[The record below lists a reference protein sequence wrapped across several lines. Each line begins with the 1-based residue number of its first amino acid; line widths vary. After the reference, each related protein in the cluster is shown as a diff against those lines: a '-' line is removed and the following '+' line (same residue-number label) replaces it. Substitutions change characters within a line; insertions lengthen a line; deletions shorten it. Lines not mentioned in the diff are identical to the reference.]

1 MKLRYII
8 FSWDIILA
16 LVSTVIASFYFYF
29 WINNEFAIV
38 VYEIGISVLSI
49 IFSVF
54 FAALAII
61 ISSSDD
67 EFVKFLDET
76 GDYKSIISSFKFSL
90 SLLFIAL
97 LYSII
102 LTVISSYF
110 KTLGHI
116 NQQFYFL
123 TIFIFLFSYSLLATF
138 ISTFD
143 AIKYSSFRTEYL
155 KIKKPV
161 K

>member
-8 FSWDIILA
+8 ISWDFVLA
-16 LVSTVIASFYFYF
+16 FTIAAFSSFYFYY
-29 WINNEFAIV
+29 WLNNEFAIV

-76 GDYKSIISSFKFSL
+76 GDYKAIISSFKFSL

-97 LYSII
+97 LYSIV
-102 LTVISSYF
+102 LTIISTYF
-110 KTLGHI
+110 KTLGYI
-116 NQQFYFL
+116 NQQFYF
-123 TIFIFLFSYSLLATF
+123 ISVFIFLFSYSLLATF

-143 AIKYSSFRTEYL
+143 AIKYSSYRTEYL
-155 KIKKPV
+155 KIKK
-161 K
+161 KT

>member
-1 MKLRYII
+1 MLSNENFTKYLR
-8 FSWDIILA
+8 FKKR
-16 LVSTVIASFYFYF
+16 
-29 WINNEFAIV
+29 
-38 VYEIGISVLSI
+38 
-49 IFSVF
+49 SVF
-54 FAALAII
+54 YLNIQKGYIPCVSPDCEEWVAYKKG
-61 ISSSDD
+61 DD

-97 LYSII
+97 LYSIV